1 MDSESKRCLVCDDPS
16 DPKHYCAR
24 CNLLRGDDKQMSPT
38 ARKARLDAMH
48 EQWDSSAHAFRCHYT
63 NVVLNHNEG
72 SAWHAEW
79 EHVTPDDD
87 STLVIAAGVVNRM
100 KANLTVEQFR
110 DMIAAL
116 NAYFFEGR

>member
-1 MDSESKRCLVCDDPS
+1 
-16 DPKHYCAR
+16 
-24 CNLLRGDDKQMSPT
+24 MSPT

-116 NAYFFEGR
+116 NAYFFEGRVPFNEFAFPLNWQPKRLLSTEVRGPSGSPLAV